1 MEMKGGGKE
10 RERERRRDVVGT
22 DDAIKDNNNNDD
34 ILVSVEEREE
44 LSRIVKALAEEYRC
58 EILSYCMYGSKVAGY
73 ARPDSDYDILL
84 VLKDYKDIIKYVYVR
99 NRLNASVLIVDGKA
113 LLRDAESAM
122 LGEFVAGRLLHPYL
136 PLLNGEYL
144 KDVEIIYKKRVI
156 MEECSALVALNP
168 LIGTKEV
175 AIPAEYFL
183 FSKIKKRARIYP
195 HALYS
200 YVKTYTGTYTSRNM
214 EISRDGFVR
223 ALRAL
228 EEEGLVELI
237 PLLHEDE
244 GRYYYHIILKG
255 KGGENDRMV
264 MVREMLRGAFAWL
277 VHSYSARRSLNFFKE
292 EARSKLN
299 RRKEVKAYTIPPAF
313 TNPSILLKASEGRVV
328 DGDSWLDMI
337 AKDLGFKDGYS
348 TRFARIGDK
357 HAAASL
363 CILEQDGRKESIVIK
378 YYTNLK
384 MVKWVALNVW
394 LAGIKHYDVAPEKRM
409 MNEYIGVRRVR
420 ALGINTPEMLAV
432 SFGKRL
438 IAFKYVD
445 GIPLSDMIRDVLVDD
460 KEEAVVGGVGG
471 GCTVDSGGEGSEEE
485 RREGGGG
492 RGKGRGASN
501 LLGYVKRYG
510 SLLGRIHANGFILR
524 DTKPSNVLILDGRSY
539 RGNNHHHYYYHYHN
553 YRYHPPHDDYML
565 YLTDFEQFST
575 SNNNYD
581 DMGWDI
587 ACFLYYSLLFT
598 SARKKEIVRMFV
610 RAFLEGYS
618 QHGSNDAMI
627 RAAKGSYFLPF
638 YPAMVIGMIKAVRE
652 EVRSFM
658 R

>member
-1 MEMKGGGKE
+1 MVSIEMKGRSEESEYEGE
-10 RERERRRDVVGT
+10 HESRRRDVV
-22 DDAIKDNNNNDD
+22 DDYGDHSYGVLI
-34 ILVSVEEREE
+34 SVEERDE

-58 EILSYCMYGSKVAGY
+58 EILSYCIYGSKVAGY

-99 NRLNASVLIVDGKA
+99 NGLNASVLIVDGKA
-113 LLRDAESAM
+113 LLRDAERAM

-144 KDVEIIYKKRVI
+144 KDVETIYKKRVV
-156 MEECSALVALNP
+156 MEEYNTLIALNP
-168 LIGTKEV
+168 LVGTEEV

-183 FSKIKKRARIYP
+183 FSKMKKRARIYP

-200 YVKTYTGTYTSRNM
+200 YVKTYTGTYASRNI
-214 EISRDGFVR
+214 ERSREGFIR

-228 EEEGLVELI
+228 EEEDLLELT
-237 PLLHEDE
+237 PLHGDE
-244 GRYYYHIILKG
+244 CYHYHIIRKWRESG
-255 KGGENDRMV
+255 KMITIK
-264 MVREMLRGAFAWL
+264 EMLRGAFAWL
-277 VHSYSARRSLNFFKE
+277 VHSYAARRSLNFFKE

-313 TNPSILLKASEGRVV
+313 TNPSILLRTSEGVVV

-337 AKDLGFKDGYS
+337 AKNLGFKDGYS
-348 TRFARIGDK
+348 TRFSRIGDK

-363 CILEQDGRKESIVIK
+363 CTIEKDDRKESIVIK

-384 MVKWVALNVW
+384 MAKWIALNVW
-394 LAGIKHYDVAPEKRM
+394 LAGIRRYDVSPEKRM
-409 MNEYIGVRRVR
+409 MNEYIGARRVR
-420 ALGINTPEMLAV
+420 ALGINTPEIVAV

-438 IAFKYVD
+438 IAFRYVD
-445 GIPLSDMIRDVLVDD
+445 GIPLSDIIRDALIDD
-460 KEEAVVGGVGG
+460 GSKGSIGG
-471 GCTVDSGGEGSEEE
+471 GSV
-485 RREGGGG
+485 
-492 RGKGRGASN
+492 ASN

-510 SLLGRIHANGFILR
+510 SLLGRIHASGLILR
-524 DTKPSNVLILDGRSY
+524 DTKPSNVLILNGRGYTGKYGVEGS
-539 RGNNHHHYYYHYHN
+539 
-553 YRYHPPHDDYML
+553 DDYTL

-575 SNNNYD
+575 SDSSYD

-587 ACFLYYSLLFT
+587 ACFLYYSTLFI
-598 SARKKEIVRMFV
+598 SARKEEMVRMFV

-618 QHGSNDAMI
+618 QHGSKDAMVM
-627 RAAKGSYFLPF
+627 AAKASYFLPF
-638 YPAMVIGMIKAVRE
+638 YPAIVVGMIKVIRDE
-652 EVRSFM
+652 ISSFT